1 MKIKVYPTP
10 EQKNIL
16 KNWFGTSRYIYNKIL
31 NKIENENHKK
41 NFQEL
46 RNKFITKETSYKKCL
61 GCNKIY
67 KTNKKNFKCCEN
79 FDMQINKKENK
90 EINEWEYNTPKEI
103 RAHSIKDL
111 IKAYKVAFINK
122 KNGNIQK
129 FKMNYR
135 KKNQVNSI
143 VIQKSSIKY
152 VNGYFDVYPKTL
164 GKLKVGKRSNKKD
177 YNIENDTR
185 MLYNGKDYYIC
196 ILQKYEKK
204 EYKDRKDLVA
214 LDPGLRTFITGY
226 SPQETFKISRDKELL
241 EKYRKKLDKLI
252 SLRKG
257 KKYIIKWR
265 DKIKNFVDDLHWKA
279 ISYLTKN
286 YKIILLPT
294 FESQKMLGNNKKVNR
309 DFNEFK
315 HYKFKMRLL
324 DKSKEIKNT
333 KVLLVGE
340 EYTSK
345 TCSKCGYIKY
355 DLKNSKIF
363 KCNRCSLKIDR
374 DINGSRNIFNKNVSM
389 SSLQGI

>member
-1 MKIKVYPTP
+1 MYPTP
-10 EQKNIL
+10 EQKIIL
-16 KNWFGTSRYIYNKIL
+16 KNWFGTTRYIYNKIL
-31 NKIENENHKK
+31 NKIENEGYKK
-41 NFQEL
+41 NFQDL
-46 RNKFITKETSYKKCL
+46 RNKFITKETFYKKCL
-61 GCNKIY
+61 GCNTVCR
-67 KTNKKNFKCCEN
+67 TNKRNFKCCEN
-79 FDMQINKKENK
+79 FNVETTTKTNE

-122 KNGNIQK
+122 KNGNIQN
-129 FKMNYR
+129 FKMRYR
-135 KKNQVNSI
+135 KKRQINSI

-152 VNGYFDVYPKTL
+152 SNGCFDVYPKTL

-177 YNIENDTR
+177 YTIKNDTR
-185 MLYNGKDYYIC
+185 MLYNGKDYYLC
-196 ILQKYEKK
+196 VLQEFKKK
-204 EYKDRKDLVA
+204 EYKNRKDLIA

-226 SPQETFKISRDKELL
+226 SPQEIFKISRDKELL
-241 EKYRKKLDKLI
+241 RSYREKLDKLI

-286 YKIILLPT
+286 YKTILLPT
-294 FESQKMLGNNKKVNR
+294 FESQKMMGSSKKVNR

-315 HYKFKMRLL
+315 HYRFKIRLF
-324 DKSKEIKNT
+324 DKANEIKDT

-345 TCSKCGYIKY
+345 TCGRCGFVKK
-355 DLKNSKIF
+355 DLGNSKIF
-363 KCNRCSLKIDR
+363 KCNDCSLKIDR
-374 DINGSRNIFNKNVSM
+374 DINGSRNIFIKNVSM